1 LSLESALLW
10 TAFTG
15 LIAVL
20 LLVDLLLVSR
30 NRRVM
35 TVRSALYWS
44 GLWISMALLFGVGVF
59 VFLGSDKGVE
69 YLTGYVIEKSLG
81 VDNLFVFLV
90 IFGYFAVPRD
100 IQPKALTWGIIGAL
114 IMRFFF
120 IIAGAALLKTFHWI
134 VFIFG
139 AILIITAIRLARE
152 SESEVH
158 PDRNILYRLLR
169 VFVPVAPQF
178 EGTKFFTKLDGR
190 RAATPFLVTL
200 LVLASTDFVFAVD
213 SIPAIFAIT
222 TDPFIVY
229 TSNAFA
235 ILGMRA
241 LFFALVGVMQYFVYL
256 RQGLVAILL
265 FVGSKMLASEWYH
278 VPVPVSLGVVLGI
291 LAASILASVLW
302 GKPEAELVIEE
313 EGEALEVGAGQQRD
327 EHVRVAALRGGRP
340 GEEAGG

>member
-1 LSLESALLW
+1 LSLETALLW
-10 TAFTG
+10 LVFTAFVG
-15 LIAVL
+15 IL

-30 NRRVM
+30 DRKVM
-35 TVRSALYWS
+35 GVRAALYWS
-44 GLWISMALLFGVGVF
+44 GLWISMALLFGAGVF
-59 VFLGSDKGVE
+59 VVLGSEKGLQ

-81 VDNLFVFLV
+81 VDNLFVFLM

-114 IMRFFF
+114 VMRFFF
-120 IIAGAALLKTFHWI
+120 IIAGAALLEAFHWV

-139 AILIITAIRLARE
+139 GILIVTAIRLARE
-152 SESEVH
+152 SEAQVH
-158 PDRNILYRLLR
+158 PERNVLYKLLR
-169 VFVPVAPQF
+169 RLMPVSHQYD
-178 EGTKFFTKLDGR
+178 GTRFITRIDGR

-241 LFFALVGVMQYFVYL
+241 LFFALVGVMEYFVYL
-256 RQGLVAILL
+256 RQGLVAILM
-265 FVGSKMLASEWYH
+265 FVGTKMLISEWYH
-278 VPVPVSLGVVLGI
+278 VPVPISLGVVVGVLVV
-291 LAASILASVLW
+291 SVLASLLLRRRVL
-302 GKPEAELVIEE
+302 
-313 EGEALEVGAGQQRD
+313 
-327 EHVRVAALRGGRP
+327 
-340 GEEAGG
+340 EEAIQAAPPEVVEAQTLVHSAMPRTEERVEVLPPR